1 MVYSARAMK
10 LYGYPDRNVP
20 IEDVIP
26 DSLAEITL
34 VASPA
39 ELRRI
44 AEFLLEG
51 AATMERMGATYSH
64 EHLSDWDDSFESS
77 PHFVIAP
84 TQPQ

>member
-1 MVYSARAMK
+1 MKIFGYS
-10 LYGYPDRNVP
+10 DRGLP
-20 IEDVIP
+20 SEDVVP

-44 AEFLLEG
+44 AEFLVEG
-51 AATMERMGATYSH
+51 AATMERMGSTYSH
-64 EHLSDWDDSFESS
+64 EHLSDWDCAFETS

-84 TQPQ
+84 LDGDDPG

>member
-1 MVYSARAMK
+1 MK
-10 LYGYPDRNVP
+10 IYGYSERDLP
-20 IEDVIP
+20 IEEIVP

-64 EHLSDWDDSFESS
+64 EHLSDWDDSFESF

-84 TQPQ
+84 AEAEAG

>member
-1 MVYSARAMK
+1 MK
-10 LYGYPDRNVP
+10 IYGYSESDLP
-20 IEDVIP
+20 IEEIVP

-84 TQPQ
+84 AEAEAG